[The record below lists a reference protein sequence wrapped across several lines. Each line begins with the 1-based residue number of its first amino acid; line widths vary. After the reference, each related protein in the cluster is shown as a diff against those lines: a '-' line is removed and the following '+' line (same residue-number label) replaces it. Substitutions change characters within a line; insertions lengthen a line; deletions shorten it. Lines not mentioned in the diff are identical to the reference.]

1 MVCAARPE
9 NRQARADPQSISDSR
24 TSARVGSTAALAAVV
39 QAYWVPVPHARLAR
53 RGALE
58 FRRHLRRFWRLVLQ
72 GKGEV
77 CPNTRALHRP
87 SRARRT
93 AFGDALAALSG
104 GFRWLKQ

>member
-77 CPNTRALHRP
+77 CLKSGELTESAE
-87 SRARRT
+87 
-93 AFGDALAALSG
+93 GCDALSLP
-104 GFRWLKQ
+104 R